1 MPFAAAG
8 SFQDLRSFVFGDHT
22 QKERFEFLGYSFGP
36 HYWWKNGQRYLGAS
50 PSKKSVQRIKAK
62 ISDLLVPGNK
72 GSWPDVHD
80 RLNRLLSGWSAYFS
94 YGTCVPAYRAID
106 AHVYDRVRNFL
117 CRRRNVSRRGTSRF
131 SFSDVFGEWAVPHLM
146 SAHNGRPPWV
156 VR

>member
-1 MPFAAAG
+1 
-8 SFQDLRSFVFGDHT
+8 
-22 QKERFEFLGYSFGP
+22 
-36 HYWWKNGQRYLGAS
+36 
-50 PSKKSVQRIKAK
+50 VQRIKAK

-94 YGTCVPAYRAID
+94 HGTRVPAYRAID

-117 CRRRNVSRRGTSRF
+117 CRRHNVSRRGTSRF
-131 SFSDVFGEWAVPHLM
+131 SFGDVFEELAVPHLM